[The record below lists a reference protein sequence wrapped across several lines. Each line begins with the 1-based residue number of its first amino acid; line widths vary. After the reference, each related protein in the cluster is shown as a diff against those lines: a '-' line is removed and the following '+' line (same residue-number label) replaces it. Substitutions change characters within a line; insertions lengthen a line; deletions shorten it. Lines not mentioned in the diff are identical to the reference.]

1 MTGSVQDKS
10 NRERV
15 WAAIME
21 LHNQGQIVT
30 RQRVQE
36 LSKLSFHVVDGHITS
51 LIERDGKL
59 RRVMNGVF
67 EPVVAFVE
75 TRSVS
80 VTDTPE
86 GMTKVEIGD
95 EVIQLTP
102 TETRML
108 AKRLQGDAQTA
119 ANVQMQQDIGN
130 LTHEVQQ
137 RMAKQIQDQTAQ
149 IEKLTAEVNRPS
161 DQQERM
167 AKQSQEQAAQIKKLK
182 TEVRRLSKLKGSPQ
196 KELLLT

>member
-1 MTGSVQDKS
+1 MTGSVQEKT

-67 EPVVAFVE
+67 EPVVAYVE
-75 TRSVS
+75 TRAVS
-80 VTDTPE
+80 VTDMPE
-86 GMTKVEIGD
+86 GMTKLEIGD
-95 EVIQLTP
+95 EVIELTP
-102 TETRML
+102 TEVRML

-119 ANVQMQQDIGN
+119 ANLQMQQDIGN

-137 RMAKQIQDQTAQ
+137 RMNKQIQDQTAQ

-161 DQQERM
+161 EEHERM
-167 AKQSQEQAAQIKKLK
+167 AKQGKEQAAQIKKL
-182 TEVRRLSKLKGSPQ
+182 TAEVKRLQKQKPSPQ
-196 KELLLT
+196 KQLSLT